1 MAEKQKILIVD
12 DDENIAELISLYLTK
27 ECYETKIVGDGE
39 EALAVFPVFKP
50 NLVLLD
56 LMLPGIDGYQ
66 VCRELRTS
74 SQVPIIMLSAK
85 GEIFDKVLGL
95 ELGADDYMAKPFDPL
110 EIVARVN
117 SNLRRFYQLN
127 TEKPKREESYILK
140 VGDLSLDTQTLVLK
154 KKGEEVLLTPME
166 YKILALLMKKPGTI
180 YTKVQIY
187 ESTSGEYFESDDNT
201 IMVHISN
208 LRDKIEDNPKN
219 PRYIKTI
226 RGVGYKIEDR

>member
-1 MAEKQKILIVD
+1 MEALKIIEREDISLAVLDIMMPRMDGYELTRRIREISNIPILILSARDKSNDKIL
-12 DDENIAELISLYLTK
+12 
-27 ECYETKIVGDGE
+27 
-39 EALAVFPVFKP
+39 
-50 NLVLLD
+50 
-56 LMLPGIDGYQ
+56 
-66 VCRELRTS
+66 
-74 SQVPIIMLSAK
+74 
-85 GEIFDKVLGL
+85 GL
-95 ELGADDYMAKPFDPL
+95 NLGADDYMAKPFDPL

-127 TEKPKREESYILK
+127 AEKPKQGESYILK

-166 YKILALLMKKPGTI
+166 YKILALLMKKPGMI

>member
-1 MAEKQKILIVD
+1 MNYKILIAE
-12 DDENIAELISLYLTK
+12 DEQDIAELLKLYLENEGYCVFCAGNGVEALKILEREDISL
-27 ECYETKIVGDGE
+27 
-39 EALAVFPVFKP
+39 AV
-50 NLVLLD
+50 LD
-56 LMLPGIDGYQ
+56 IMMPRMDGYELTRRI
-66 VCRELRTS
+66 RETS
-74 SQVPIIMLSAK
+74 NIPILILSAM
-85 GEIFDKVLGL
+85 DKSSDNILSL
-95 ELGADDYMAKPFDPL
+95 NLGADDYMAKPFDPL

>member
-1 MAEKQKILIVD
+1 MNYKILIAE
-12 DDENIAELISLYLTK
+12 DEQDIAELLKLYFENEGYCVFWAGNGVEALKILEREDISL
-27 ECYETKIVGDGE
+27 
-39 EALAVFPVFKP
+39 AV
-50 NLVLLD
+50 LD
-56 LMLPGIDGYQ
+56 IMMPRMDGYELTRRI
-66 VCRELRTS
+66 RETS
-74 SQVPIIMLSAK
+74 NITILILSAR
-85 GEIFDKVLGL
+85 DKSNDKILGL
-95 ELGADDYMAKPFDPL
+95 NLGADDYMAKPFDPL

>member
-1 MAEKQKILIVD
+1 MNYKILIAE
-12 DDENIAELISLYLTK
+12 DEQDIAELLKLYLENEGYHVFWAGNGVDALKTLEREDISL
-27 ECYETKIVGDGE
+27 
-39 EALAVFPVFKP
+39 AV
-50 NLVLLD
+50 LD
-56 LMLPGIDGYQ
+56 IMMPQMDGYELTRRI
-66 VCRELRTS
+66 RETS
-74 SQVPIIMLSAK
+74 NIPILILSAR
-85 GEIFDKVLGL
+85 DKSNDKILGL
-95 ELGADDYMAKPFDPL
+95 NLGADDYMAKPFDPL

-127 TEKPKREESYILK
+127 AEKPKREESYILK
-140 VGDLSLDTQTLVLK
+140 VGNLSLDTQTLVLK

>member
-1 MAEKQKILIVD
+1 MEALKIIERED
-12 DDENIAELISLYLTK
+12 ISL
-27 ECYETKIVGDGE
+27 
-39 EALAVFPVFKP
+39 AV
-50 NLVLLD
+50 LD
-56 LMLPGIDGYQ
+56 IMMPRMDGYELTRRI
-66 VCRELRTS
+66 REIS
-74 SQVPIIMLSAK
+74 NIPIMILSAR
-85 GEIFDKVLGL
+85 DKSNDKIMGL
-95 ELGADDYMAKPFDPL
+95 NLGADDYMAKPFDPL

-127 TEKPKREESYILK
+127 AEKPKQGESYILK

-166 YKILALLMKKPGTI
+166 YKILALLMKKPGMI

-226 RGVGYKIEDR
+226 RGVGYKIEYR

>member
-1 MAEKQKILIVD
+1 MIAE
-12 DDENIAELISLYLTK
+12 DEQDIAELLRLYLENEGYRVFWAGNGVEALKIIEREDISL
-27 ECYETKIVGDGE
+27 
-39 EALAVFPVFKP
+39 AV
-50 NLVLLD
+50 LD
-56 LMLPGIDGYQ
+56 IMMPRMDGYELTRRI
-66 VCRELRTS
+66 REIS
-74 SQVPIIMLSAK
+74 NIPILSAR
-85 GEIFDKVLGL
+85 DKSNDKILGL
-95 ELGADDYMAKPFDPL
+95 NLGADDYMAKPFDPL

-127 TEKPKREESYILK
+127 AEKPKQGESYILK

-166 YKILALLMKKPGTI
+166 YKILALLMKKPGMI

>member
-1 MAEKQKILIVD
+1 MNYKILIAE
-12 DDENIAELISLYLTK
+12 DEQDIAELLKLYLENEGYCVFWAGNGVEALKILEREDISL
-27 ECYETKIVGDGE
+27 
-39 EALAVFPVFKP
+39 AV
-50 NLVLLD
+50 LD
-56 LMLPGIDGYQ
+56 IMMPRMDGYELTRRI
-66 VCRELRTS
+66 RETS
-74 SQVPIIMLSAK
+74 NIPILILSAR
-85 GEIFDKVLGL
+85 DKSNDKILGL
-95 ELGADDYMAKPFDPL
+95 NLGADDYMAKPFDPL

-187 ESTSGEYFESDDNT
+187 ESISGEYFESDDNT

-219 PRYIKTI
+219 PCYIKTI

>member
-1 MAEKQKILIVD
+1 MNYKILIAE
-12 DDENIAELISLYLTK
+12 DEQDIAELLKLYFENEGYCVFWAGNGVEALKILEREDISL
-27 ECYETKIVGDGE
+27 
-39 EALAVFPVFKP
+39 AV
-50 NLVLLD
+50 LD
-56 LMLPGIDGYQ
+56 IMMPRMDGYELTRRI
-66 VCRELRTS
+66 RETS
-74 SQVPIIMLSAK
+74 NIPILILSAR
-85 GEIFDKVLGL
+85 DKSNDKILGL
-95 ELGADDYMAKPFDPL
+95 NLGADDYMAKPFDPL

-127 TEKPKREESYILK
+127 TEKPKREESSILK

>member
-1 MAEKQKILIVD
+1 MNYKILIAE
-12 DDENIAELISLYLTK
+12 DEQDIAELLKLYFENEGYCVFWAGNGVEALKILEREDISL
-27 ECYETKIVGDGE
+27 
-39 EALAVFPVFKP
+39 AV
-50 NLVLLD
+50 LD
-56 LMLPGIDGYQ
+56 IMMPRMDGYELTRRI
-66 VCRELRTS
+66 RETS
-74 SQVPIIMLSAK
+74 NIPILILSAR
-85 GEIFDKVLGL
+85 DKSNDKILGL
-95 ELGADDYMAKPFDPL
+95 NLGADDYMAKPFDPL

>member
-1 MAEKQKILIVD
+1 MNYKILIAE
-12 DDENIAELISLYLTK
+12 DEQDIAELLKLYLENEGYCVFGAGNGVEALKILEREDISL
-27 ECYETKIVGDGE
+27 
-39 EALAVFPVFKP
+39 AV
-50 NLVLLD
+50 LD
-56 LMLPGIDGYQ
+56 IMMPRMDGYELTRRI
-66 VCRELRTS
+66 RETS
-74 SQVPIIMLSAK
+74 NIPILILSAR
-85 GEIFDKVLGL
+85 DKSNDKILGL
-95 ELGADDYMAKPFDPL
+95 NLGADDYMAKPFDPL

-201 IMVHISN
+201 IMVHIS
-208 LRDKIEDNPKN
+208 RSSG
-219 PRYIKTI
+219 IK
-226 RGVGYKIEDR
+226 

>member
-1 MAEKQKILIVD
+1 MNYKILIAE
-12 DDENIAELISLYLTK
+12 DEQDIAELLKLYLENEGYCVFGAGNGVEALKILEREDISL
-27 ECYETKIVGDGE
+27 
-39 EALAVFPVFKP
+39 AV
-50 NLVLLD
+50 LD
-56 LMLPGIDGYQ
+56 IMMPRMDGYELTRRI
-66 VCRELRTS
+66 RETS
-74 SQVPIIMLSAK
+74 NIPILILSAR
-85 GEIFDKVLGL
+85 DKSNDKILGL
-95 ELGADDYMAKPFDPL
+95 NLGADDYMAKPFDPL

>member
-1 MAEKQKILIVD
+1 MNYKILIAE
-12 DDENIAELISLYLTK
+12 DEQDIAELLKLYLENEGYCVFCAGNGVEALKILEREDISL
-27 ECYETKIVGDGE
+27 
-39 EALAVFPVFKP
+39 AV
-50 NLVLLD
+50 LD
-56 LMLPGIDGYQ
+56 IMMPRMDGYELTRRI
-66 VCRELRTS
+66 RETS
-74 SQVPIIMLSAK
+74 NIPILILSAR
-85 GEIFDKVLGL
+85 DKSNDKILGL
-95 ELGADDYMAKPFDPL
+95 NLGADDYMAKPFDPL

>member
-1 MAEKQKILIVD
+1 MNYKILIAE
-12 DDENIAELISLYLTK
+12 DEQDIAELLKLYLENEGYCVFWAGNGVEALKILEREDISL
-27 ECYETKIVGDGE
+27 
-39 EALAVFPVFKP
+39 AV
-50 NLVLLD
+50 LD
-56 LMLPGIDGYQ
+56 IMMPRMDGYELTRRI
-66 VCRELRTS
+66 RETS
-74 SQVPIIMLSAK
+74 NIPILILSAR
-85 GEIFDKVLGL
+85 DKSNDKILGL
-95 ELGADDYMAKPFDPL
+95 NLGADDYMAKPFDPL

-201 IMVHISN
+201 IMVNISN

>member
-1 MAEKQKILIVD
+1 MNYKILIAE
-12 DDENIAELISLYLTK
+12 DEQDIAELLKLYLENEGYCVFCAGNGVEALKILEREDISL
-27 ECYETKIVGDGE
+27 
-39 EALAVFPVFKP
+39 AV
-50 NLVLLD
+50 LD
-56 LMLPGIDGYQ
+56 IMMPRMDGY
-66 VCRELRTS
+66 ELTRRILETS
-74 SQVPIIMLSAK
+74 NIPILILSAR
-85 GEIFDKVLGL
+85 DKSNDKILGL
-95 ELGADDYMAKPFDPL
+95 NLGADDYMAKPFDPL

>member
-1 MAEKQKILIVD
+1 MNYKILIAE
-12 DDENIAELISLYLTK
+12 DEQDIAELLKLYLENEGYCVFCAGNGVEALKILEREDISL
-27 ECYETKIVGDGE
+27 
-39 EALAVFPVFKP
+39 AV
-50 NLVLLD
+50 LD
-56 LMLPGIDGYQ
+56 IMMPRMDGYELTRRI
-66 VCRELRTS
+66 RETS
-74 SQVPIIMLSAK
+74 NIPILILSAR
-85 GEIFDKVLGL
+85 DKSNDKILGL
-95 ELGADDYMAKPFDPL
+95 NLGADDYMAKPFDPL

-219 PRYIKTI
+219 PRYIKTK

>member
-1 MAEKQKILIVD
+1 MNYKILIAG
-12 DDENIAELISLYLTK
+12 DEQDIAELLKLYLENEGYCVFWAGNGVEALKILEREDISL
-27 ECYETKIVGDGE
+27 
-39 EALAVFPVFKP
+39 AV
-50 NLVLLD
+50 LD
-56 LMLPGIDGYQ
+56 IMMPRMDGYELTRRI
-66 VCRELRTS
+66 RETS
-74 SQVPIIMLSAK
+74 NIPILILSAR
-85 GEIFDKVLGL
+85 DKSNDKILGL
-95 ELGADDYMAKPFDPL
+95 NLGADDYMAKPFDPL

-201 IMVHISN
+201 IMVHTSN

>member
-1 MAEKQKILIVD
+1 MNYKILIAE
-12 DDENIAELISLYLTK
+12 DEQDIAELLKLYLENEGYRVFRAGNGVEALKIVEREDISL
-27 ECYETKIVGDGE
+27 
-39 EALAVFPVFKP
+39 AV
-50 NLVLLD
+50 LD
-56 LMLPGIDGYQ
+56 VMMPKMDGYELTRRI
-66 VCRELRTS
+66 REIS
-74 SQVPIIMLSAK
+74 NIPILILSAR
-85 GEIFDKVLGL
+85 DKSNDKILGL
-95 ELGADDYMAKPFDPL
+95 NLGADDYMAKPFDPL

-127 TEKPKREESYILK
+127 AEKPKREETYILK

-166 YKILALLMKKPGTI
+166 YKILALLMKKPGAI

-187 ESTSGEYFESDDNT
+187 ESTSGEYFESDYNT

>member
-1 MAEKQKILIVD
+1 MNYKILIAE
-12 DDENIAELISLYLTK
+12 DEQDIAELLRLYLENECYRVFWAGNGVEALKIIEREDISL
-27 ECYETKIVGDGE
+27 
-39 EALAVFPVFKP
+39 AV
-50 NLVLLD
+50 LD
-56 LMLPGIDGYQ
+56 IMMPRMDGYELTRRI
-66 VCRELRTS
+66 REIS
-74 SQVPIIMLSAK
+74 NIPILILSAR
-85 GEIFDKVLGL
+85 DKSNDKILGL
-95 ELGADDYMAKPFDPL
+95 NLGADDYMAKPFDPL

-127 TEKPKREESYILK
+127 AEKPKQGESYILK

-154 KKGEEVLLTPME
+154 KNGEEVLLTPME
-166 YKILALLMKKPGTI
+166 YKILALLMKKPGMI

>member
-1 MAEKQKILIVD
+1 MNYKILIAE
-12 DDENIAELISLYLTK
+12 DEQDIAELLKLYLENEGYCVFCAGNGVEALKILEREDISL
-27 ECYETKIVGDGE
+27 
-39 EALAVFPVFKP
+39 AV
-50 NLVLLD
+50 LD
-56 LMLPGIDGYQ
+56 IMMPRMDGYELTRRI
-66 VCRELRTS
+66 RETS
-74 SQVPIIMLSAK
+74 NIPIVILSAR
-85 GEIFDKVLGL
+85 DKSNDKILGL
-95 ELGADDYMAKPFDPL
+95 NLGADDYMAKPFDPL

>member
-1 MAEKQKILIVD
+1 MNYKILIAE
-12 DDENIAELISLYLTK
+12 DEQDIAELLKLYLENEGYCVFWAGNGVEALKILEREDISL
-27 ECYETKIVGDGE
+27 
-39 EALAVFPVFKP
+39 AV
-50 NLVLLD
+50 LD
-56 LMLPGIDGYQ
+56 IMMPRMDGYELTRRI
-66 VCRELRTS
+66 RETS
-74 SQVPIIMLSAK
+74 NIPILILSAR
-85 GEIFDKVLGL
+85 DKSNDKILGL
-95 ELGADDYMAKPFDPL
+95 NLGADDYMAKPFDPL

-219 PRYIKTI
+219 PCYIKTI

>member
-1 MAEKQKILIVD
+1 MNYKILIAE
-12 DDENIAELISLYLTK
+12 DEQDIAELLKLYLENEGYCVFWAGNGVEALKILEREDISLAVLDIMMPRMDGDELTRRIR
-27 ECYETKIVGDGE
+27 ETSNI
-39 EALAVFPVFKP
+39 
-50 NLVLLD
+50 
-56 LMLPGIDGYQ
+56 
-66 VCRELRTS
+66 
-74 SQVPIIMLSAK
+74 PILILSAR
-85 GEIFDKVLGL
+85 DKSNDKILGL
-95 ELGADDYMAKPFDPL
+95 NLGADDYMAKPFDPL

>member
-1 MAEKQKILIVD
+1 MNYKILIAE
-12 DDENIAELISLYLTK
+12 DEQDIAELLKLYFENEGYCVFWAGNGVEALKILEREDISL
-27 ECYETKIVGDGE
+27 
-39 EALAVFPVFKP
+39 AV
-50 NLVLLD
+50 LD
-56 LMLPGIDGYQ
+56 IMMPRMDGYELTRRI
-66 VCRELRTS
+66 RETS
-74 SQVPIIMLSAK
+74 NIPILILSAR
-85 GEIFDKVLGL
+85 DKSNDKILGL
-95 ELGADDYMAKPFDPL
+95 NLGADDYMAKPFDPL

-127 TEKPKREESYILK
+127 TENPNREESYILK

>member
-1 MAEKQKILIVD
+1 MNYKILIAE
-12 DDENIAELISLYLTK
+12 DEQDIAELLKLYLENEGYCVFWAGNGVEALKILEREDISL
-27 ECYETKIVGDGE
+27 
-39 EALAVFPVFKP
+39 AV
-50 NLVLLD
+50 LD
-56 LMLPGIDGYQ
+56 IMMPRMDGYELTR
-66 VCRELRTS
+66 CIRETS
-74 SQVPIIMLSAK
+74 NIPILILSAR
-85 GEIFDKVLGL
+85 DKSNDKILGL
-95 ELGADDYMAKPFDPL
+95 NLGADDYMAKPFDPL

>member
-1 MAEKQKILIVD
+1 MMPRMDGYELTRRIREISNIPILILSARDKSNDKIL
-12 DDENIAELISLYLTK
+12 
-27 ECYETKIVGDGE
+27 
-39 EALAVFPVFKP
+39 
-50 NLVLLD
+50 
-56 LMLPGIDGYQ
+56 
-66 VCRELRTS
+66 
-74 SQVPIIMLSAK
+74 
-85 GEIFDKVLGL
+85 GL
-95 ELGADDYMAKPFDPL
+95 NLGADDYMAKPFDPL

-127 TEKPKREESYILK
+127 AEKPKQGESYILK

-166 YKILALLMKKPGTI
+166 YKILALLMKKPGMI

>member
-1 MAEKQKILIVD
+1 MNYKILIAE
-12 DDENIAELISLYLTK
+12 DEQDIAELLRLYLENEGYRVFWAGNGVEALKIIEREDISL
-27 ECYETKIVGDGE
+27 
-39 EALAVFPVFKP
+39 AV
-50 NLVLLD
+50 LD
-56 LMLPGIDGYQ
+56 IMMPRMDGYELTRRI
-66 VCRELRTS
+66 REIS
-74 SQVPIIMLSAK
+74 NIPILILSAR
-85 GEIFDKVLGL
+85 DKSNDKILGL
-95 ELGADDYMAKPFDPL
+95 NLGADDYMAKPFDPL

-117 SNLRRFYQLN
+117 SNLFYQLN
-127 TEKPKREESYILK
+127 AEKPKQGESYILK

-166 YKILALLMKKPGTI
+166 YKILALLMKKPGMI

>member
-1 MAEKQKILIVD
+1 MNYKILIAE
-12 DDENIAELISLYLTK
+12 DEQDIAELLKLYLENEGYCVFWAGNGVEALKILEREDISL
-27 ECYETKIVGDGE
+27 
-39 EALAVFPVFKP
+39 AV
-50 NLVLLD
+50 LD
-56 LMLPGIDGYQ
+56 IMMPRMDGYELTRRI
-66 VCRELRTS
+66 RETS
-74 SQVPIIMLSAK
+74 NIPILILSAR
-85 GEIFDKVLGL
+85 DKSNDKILGL
-95 ELGADDYMAKPFDPL
+95 NLGADDYMAKPFDPL

-154 KKGEEVLLTPME
+154 KKGKEVLLTPLE

-201 IMVHISN
+201 SMVHISN

>member
-1 MAEKQKILIVD
+1 MNYKILIAE
-12 DDENIAELISLYLTK
+12 DEQDIAELLKLYLENEGYRVFLAGNGVEALKILEREDISL
-27 ECYETKIVGDGE
+27 
-39 EALAVFPVFKP
+39 AV
-50 NLVLLD
+50 LD
-56 LMLPGIDGYQ
+56 IMMPRMDGYELTRRI
-66 VCRELRTS
+66 RETS
-74 SQVPIIMLSAK
+74 NIPILILSAR
-85 GEIFDKVLGL
+85 DKSNDKILGL
-95 ELGADDYMAKPFDPL
+95 NLGADDYMAKPFDPL

-127 TEKPKREESYILK
+127 TEKPKQEESYILK

>member
-1 MAEKQKILIVD
+1 MNYKILIAE
-12 DDENIAELISLYLTK
+12 DEQDIAELLKLYLENEGYRVFWAGNGVEALKIVEREDISL
-27 ECYETKIVGDGE
+27 
-39 EALAVFPVFKP
+39 AV
-50 NLVLLD
+50 LD
-56 LMLPGIDGYQ
+56 VMMPKMDGYELTRRI
-66 VCRELRTS
+66 REIS
-74 SQVPIIMLSAK
+74 NIPILILSAR
-85 GEIFDKVLGL
+85 DKSNDKILGL
-95 ELGADDYMAKPFDPL
+95 NLGADDYMAKPFDPL

-127 TEKPKREESYILK
+127 AEKPKHEETYILK

-166 YKILALLMKKPGTI
+166 YKILALLMKKPGAI

>member
-1 MAEKQKILIVD
+1 MNYKILIAE
-12 DDENIAELISLYLTK
+12 DEQDIAELLKLYLENEGYCVFCAGNGVEALKILEREDISL
-27 ECYETKIVGDGE
+27 
-39 EALAVFPVFKP
+39 AV
-50 NLVLLD
+50 LD
-56 LMLPGIDGYQ
+56 IMMPRMDGYELTRRI
-66 VCRELRTS
+66 RETS
-74 SQVPIIMLSAK
+74 NIPILILSAR
-85 GEIFDKVLGL
+85 DKSNDKILGL
-95 ELGADDYMAKPFDPL
+95 NLGADDYMAKPFDPL

-127 TEKPKREESYILK
+127 TEKQKREESYILK